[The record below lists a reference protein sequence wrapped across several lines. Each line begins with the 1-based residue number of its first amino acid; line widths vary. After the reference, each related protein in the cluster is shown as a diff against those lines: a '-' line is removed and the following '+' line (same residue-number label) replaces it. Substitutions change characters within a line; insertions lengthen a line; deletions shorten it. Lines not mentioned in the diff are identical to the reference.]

1 MTYLATPSYDDSPRF
16 SNVPDILPSNIQI
29 EEAVLGGCLLDPT
42 GIIRIADIITP
53 DAFYLPAHKDIF
65 KAIVVLHKQD
75 KPTDLL
81 SVMNYLADRDL
92 LTRVG
97 GQNKLAALVDRAV
110 SAVNIDVHSDAL
122 VEKYLRRQLIN
133 VASDIQI
140 DAYEQDKPLAWI
152 LEQIEQKV
160 LQLTQL
166 RKHDGKSYWK
176 KWDEVT
182 FDRLCKDLD
191 EIEAIENV
199 AQQDWSMRKLAKKW
213 KFGNKKELLDFHAK
227 WLDSQST
234 TKTYTA
240 MEYFQKHGNSEQPWL
255 IPGFVPA
262 QSIIAVYADGGVGKT
277 RLAFTLAKHAV
288 TGQAFGYENMSFD
301 PMNVLLIETDQGA
314 RVTSKL
320 LEMQDFL
327 TDETVGNR
335 LVICDDWTIGEF
347 GRLKTMLKQHQP
359 KLVII
364 DSLTS
369 ISVDSIYSEKD
380 AEYAR
385 PLVRLRHIAHEY
397 NCTFLVIHHS
407 NANGD
412 MRGSRAVRNTVDEV
426 LKFSK
431 NQNELGEFNVLTIEK
446 TRSRA
451 PGAYK
456 FTYDEETW
464 GWQFKGRVED
474 DVMGGSAVSTNNMTR
489 CLDFLRHNVGIP
501 YESIEVAE
509 SLGINRES
517 VRRDLKRSA
526 AEGLCNSG
534 RSTRDG
540 RALVY
545 YYGTRATHITS
556 PTSNSDYRGC
566 DAFSNADKYSTSGR
580 CDQPDQPDQSFPENF
595 SQKNVGVTD
604 QVDHISQKKA
614 PNHEPASNTDVINDV
629 ISLTDQVDHFATLLN
644 NKAPVVTLVNNNFS
658 GPEQSPENDG
668 GNNQHV
674 VPEVM
679 TDFEIG
685 QMVKVIRGPQA
696 GNKLEVLGV
705 GNQRLKLKFGENSIG
720 VATEDVIAL
729 PPDLPEP
736 ELFTLGTGKQRKR
749 KVVHSSLVGKRVR
762 IKALGELADVVGLS
776 TSPERPLIWQSVEV
790 PGRKGFAAL
799 DDLE

>member
-1 MTYLATPSYDDSPRF
+1 MTYLPIPPSDNPPQFRSI
-16 SNVPDILPSNIQI
+16 PDTLPSNIEI
-29 EEAVLGGCLLDPT
+29 EEAVLGGCLLDPHA
-42 GIIRIADIITP
+42 IARIADVITP
-53 DAFYLPAHKDIF
+53 EAFYIPAHKDIF
-65 KAIVVLHKQD
+65 KAILALHKQE
-75 KPTDLL
+75 KSTDLL
-81 SVMNYLADRDL
+81 TVINYLADKNL
-92 LTRVG
+92 LAGVG

-110 SAVNIDVHSDAL
+110 SAVNIDVHGDAL
-122 VEKYLRRQLIN
+122 VEKYLRRKLIN
-133 VASDIQI
+133 VANNIQF
-140 DAYEQDKPLAWI
+140 DAYDQDKPLSWV

-166 RKHDGKSYWK
+166 RKHDGKSYWN
-176 KWDEVT
+176 KWDAVT

-191 EIEAIENV
+191 EIEAIENT
-199 AQQDWSMRKLAKKW
+199 AQQDWAMRKLAKKW
-213 KFGNKKELLDFHAK
+213 KFGSKKELLDFHAK

-240 MEYFQKHGNSEQPWL
+240 MEYFEKHGNSEQPWL

-327 TDETVGNR
+327 ADETVGNR

-347 GRLKTMLKQHQP
+347 GRLKTMLKQHKP

-456 FTYDEETW
+456 FTYDEDTW
-464 GWQFKGRVED
+464 GWRFKGRVED
-474 DVMGGSAVSTNNMTR
+474 DAMGGNAVSTNNMTR
-489 CLDFLRHNVGIP
+489 CLDFLRQNMGIP
-501 YESIEVAE
+501 FEAIEVAE
-509 SLGINRES
+509 TLGINRET
-517 VRRDLKRSA
+517 VRRDLKRA
-526 AEGLCNSG
+526 VAEGLCNSG

-545 YYGTRATHITS
+545 YYGTRETKNTS
-556 PTSNSDYRGC
+556 PTSGITYRRC
-566 DAFSNADKYSTSGR
+566 DDFSNAIEKDTSRR
-580 CDQPDQPDQSFPENF
+580 CDQPDQPDQSILENF
-595 SQKNVGVTD
+595 SEKNVETTD
-604 QVDHISQKKA
+604 QVDHISNKKGSNQDEA
-614 PNHEPASNTDVINDV
+614 NNTDVINENRR
-629 ISLTDQVDHFATLLN
+629 LTDQVDHFATLLN
-644 NKAPVVTLVNNNFS
+644 NRPPDVTVLNNEES
-658 GPEQSPENDG
+658 TPEESQEKEESKNEHNSS
-668 GNNQHV
+668 
-674 VPEVM
+674 
-679 TDFEIG
+679 DFEIG
-685 QMVKVIRGPQA
+685 QTVIVTRGIYQ
-696 GNKLEVLGV
+696 GNKLEVLALGDES
-705 GNQRLKLKFGENSIG
+705 LKLKFGGGSVFVFI
-720 VATEDVIAL
+720 EDVVSL

-736 ELFTLGTGKQRKR
+736 ELFTLGTGNRRKR
-749 KVVHSSLVGKRVR
+749 KVEYSSLVGKRVK
-762 IKALGELADVVGLS
+762 IKALGEMADIVGLS
-776 TSPERPLIWQSVEV
+776 TSPEKPLIWQSVEV
-790 PGRKGFAAL
+790 YGRKGFAAL